1 MKTALDTDE
10 RQKKER
16 GRSTP
21 QRVWLY
27 FKRTVA
33 WLIVISVISGFVIGI
48 LFLYQLG
55 ENGSSNDECPSFD
68 SLSLDNTFSAAKC
81 YIEQY
86 ATTIAITMG
95 NLILPFLFS
104 IMSNYEDYDQKNQLL
119 VDLFRNITMRLVGL
133 AVIIYGHIST
143 NG

>member
-1 MKTALDTDE
+1 M
-10 RQKKER
+10 
-16 GRSTP
+16 
-21 QRVWLY
+21 Y

-33 WLIVISVISGFVIGI
+33 WMVVIGI
-48 LFLYQLG
+48 IIVFVGGIYLLYQLG
-55 ENGSSNDECPSFD
+55 ETGSSDDKCPSFD
-68 SLSLDNTFSAAKC
+68 SLSLDNAFSSAQC

-86 ATTIAITMG
+86 ATTIAITLG
-95 NLILPFLFS
+95 NLMLPFLFS

-133 AVIIYGHIST
+133 AVIIFGHIST